1 MKASLSSLALIAAVA
16 FAQERCDAQY
26 PNVYCNTT
34 DVLAF
39 ESYDCKPFHIFLARG
54 SDEPYPGRQ
63 GNLTRQICS
72 RLGGEDQCGYENI
85 EYPAKSTAWGKDE
98 WCKSAAKGAANGQAQ
113 FSGYAQNC
121 PNSSL
126 ILLGYS
132 QGASVAQDILGGGG
146 GQVFECSQATNPA
159 LDSKVG
165 EKGNY
170 GILANIKQYADL
182 FTVVAAVTF
191 GAVARS
197 KNQNFTVGDGK
208 PYDGTRAR
216 TTEQLANLNK
226 YSDRLQDY
234 CHFGDPICAIGST
247 PQELDAHLNYFML
260 HNKEVI
266 DWVVK
271 KAKTPKVSSDT
282 IVSSNAKPSESQ
294 QGNTPRPTTA
304 SSTSTPLQTS
314 VIAKSAAMPTTTPM
328 IIAPTSTSSTT
339 DPSKA
344 APAQDG
350 TASQTGAASSLSFA
364 GLAPIMVLFGTLVF
378 FAL

>member
-1 MKASLSSLALIAAVA
+1 MKASLSTLALIAAVA
-16 FAQERCDAQY
+16 FAQDRCDAQY

-85 EYPAKSTAWGKDE
+85 EYPAKSTAWGKEE
-98 WCKSAAKGAANGQAQ
+98 WCKSAAQGAANGQAQ

-121 PNSSL
+121 PNSKL
-126 ILLGYS
+126 ILLGFS
-132 QGASVAQDILGGGG
+132 QGASVAQDVLGGGG
-146 GQVFECSQATNPA
+146 GQVFECSQATNPP
-159 LDSKVG
+159 LNSTVG
-165 EKGNY
+165 E
-170 GILANIKQYADL
+170 Q
-182 FTVVAAVTF
+182 VVAAVTF

-216 TTEQLANLNK
+216 TTDQLASLSK

-234 CHFGDPICAIGST
+234 CHFGDPICAIGSE
-247 PQELDAHLNYFML
+247 PQELDAHLNYFIL
-260 HNKEVI
+260 HNEKVL
-266 DWVVK
+266 DWVVQ
-271 KAKTPKVSSDT
+271 KAKTP
-282 IVSSNAKPSESQ
+282 
-294 QGNTPRPTTA
+294 
-304 SSTSTPLQTS
+304 
-314 VIAKSAAMPTTTPM
+314 
-328 IIAPTSTSSTT
+328 
-339 DPSKA
+339 KA

-350 TASQTGAASSLSFA
+350 NASQTGGASSIAFT
-364 GLAPIMVLFGTLVF
+364 GLGQVMVLFGTLVF